1 MGDPLHYSSSS
12 TTAMRRASAARR
24 SRGGRDGEGRMDSV
38 LDSIRPAEREVLL
51 SRKIVERG
59 GLQMMQAS
67 RAINIVVVRSYFM
80 NASSKMRCDWN
91 WGLNAYMRTMT

>member
-1 MGDPLHYSSSS
+1 MGDTLHSCSSR
-12 TTAMRRASAARR
+12 TAAMIRARAASR
-24 SRGGRDGEGRMDSV
+24 SRGGRGGECRVDSV